1 MANRNEEVTF
11 GTVPYP
17 KAPRTKFKMQT
28 VRRLQTMQ
36 HGKLT
41 PFFVAPV
48 YPGDTWQLDT
58 NIFCRM
64 DVSSKVPLDDIYI
77 DVYYFFVPYRLLDEK
92 FVKIFGDTGDPYDD
106 QLYSAPYF
114 ELQYSRDDDPDGIYL
129 ANAVLDSPLFYL
141 NYSFV
146 RPSSGETFSDH
157 ICSYP
162 LMAYWSICN
171 YYFRDEQLQASV
183 DLQSFVDTTFYID
196 SYYFQNSYNSLFTV
210 NRLPDYFSI
219 GFTSPQRGLA
229 QTIPLSSVAPLS
241 IGNDIYSLGGNLKTN
256 VVGDANSFSTNGTTI
271 LFSGSDKVIRGQR
284 MNGIPSSGGGATS
297 VNSLNLVVDLSNA
310 GGTIDQLLLNA
321 SIQDLYR
328 TKAMYGTRYSEVLK
342 GQWAIE
348 ANDYLLGNP
357 LYLGGKRGILS
368 NVPVL
373 NTASETTDM
382 SGNSA
387 TLFNDDGFFH
397 SFIEHG
403 LIMGLCCTRIKHTYA
418 QGLDHHLYRN
428 LTELDF
434 YNRAFANIGFQGK
447 PVDNIYNEG
456 YIVSR
461 FDSIPVFNYDQAWD
475 ELRQLPSRVA
485 GGFSPL
491 SGSGYIDLR
500 TKWSYVDYYQNRP
513 TFNPVWL
520 GEDHANVARTLT
532 GTLLPFASN
541 TSLDAKSHQY
551 MMAFYSHPVV
561 TRELPAYSIPPSL
574 GKRF

>member
-1 MANRNEEVTF
+1 MPNRNEEVTF

-77 DVYYFFVPYRLLDEK
+77 DVYYFFVPYRLIDSD
-92 FVKIFGDTGDPYDD
+92 FTKIFGDTGDPYDD
-106 QLYSAPYF
+106 NLYSAPVMTVTYNPA
-114 ELQYSRDDDPDGIYL
+114 DDDSDRSGL
-129 ANAVLDSPLFYL
+129 LNAVLSNPLFYL
-141 NYSFV
+141 NYSFAGRNAV
-146 RPSSGETFSDH
+146 IQDDVSA
-157 ICSYP
+157 YP
-162 LMAYWSICN
+162 IMAYWSICN

-183 DLQSFVDTTFYID
+183 DLEQFKNVSFIID
-196 SYYFQNSYNSLFTV
+196 GNGQEMDGTKLFNV

-219 GFTSPQRGLA
+219 GFTSPQRGAA
-229 QTIPLSSVAPLS
+229 QTIPLSNVAYLTALDENYTLNHPIKVNENSSSAPKWLSVPSLSSELVMMSSSASQSGAPYS
-241 IGNDIYSLGGNLKTN
+241 I
-256 VVGDANSFSTNGTTI
+256 
-271 LFSGSDKVIRGQR
+271 
-284 MNGIPSSGGGATS
+284 
-297 VNSLNLVVDLSNA
+297 NSLNLAVDLSSA
-310 GGTIDQLLLNA
+310 AGTIDQLLLNA

-428 LTELDF
+428 FTELDF

-447 PVDNIYNEG
+447 PVDNLYNIG
-456 YIVSR
+456 YSVSN
-461 FDSIPVFNYDQAWD
+461 FENIPVFNYDQAHD

-485 GGFSPL
+485 GAFSPL
-491 SGSGYIDLR
+491 SGPNFNDLR
-500 TKWSYVDYYQNRP
+500 TKWSYVDYYQAQP
-513 TFNPVWL
+513 TFNPIWL
-520 GEDHANVARTLT
+520 NEDFSNVARTLT
-532 GTLLPFASN
+532 GTLIPYAAQTTLGGNNP
-541 TSLDAKSHQY
+541 QY